1 MALTRRTFLT
11 AATAA
16 ATLGLAAPARAEDAF
31 DAARLRWTG
40 MIAGGAFDPGD
51 PDFAAKVAA
60 VDSAAASL
68 RASMSPDPAR
78 PSLWPG
84 LPLDDP
90 RTGNFSR
97 AYSQVRGMALGWAT
111 PGTRMHRDPAFAA
124 DVVSALDFLY
134 EHAYNERLERQN
146 SNWFWW
152 EIGVPRS
159 LTDTCALLHE
169 GIPAGRLDVWFR
181 PLLRWCPDADHRISN
196 ATITETGANRTNKA
210 MAVAM
215 RGVLTRDAT
224 AIELARGGIS
234 DKLGGGRWS
243 LLKLTEGPRDGF
255 YRDGSFIQ
263 HEFYPYTGA
272 YGTDHLDG
280 VARLITLY
288 AGSPWDIADP
298 DVVNVFDIVDRSFI
312 PVIYDGLM
320 MDMVRGRQISVQGW
334 RDTDAGQKALEGI
347 LILLE
352 GAPRAYAERW
362 RPVIKGWV
370 TRNTV
375 HPFLA
380 RAGLPAVRQAKAILG
395 DAAVPTGP
403 RTEGTYVFADMDR
416 VVHRRPTWAYAIS
429 MCSERIGAAEGI
441 NLENL
446 HGWYTGDGMTYLYTE
461 DLSHWNADHWPTVD
475 PYRMPGTTV
484 DTRRREDIPH
494 GKNYLPPAKWTGGV
508 ALDGLGAAGMDL
520 VADGSTLRAKKSW
533 FLLDD
538 SVIALGAGIT
548 ASDGRRIETVV
559 ENRNTEA
566 TPAQGRGWAH
576 LGGTGGYV
584 LLDRARAEVL
594 RETRTGTW
602 WDIDQGPTTKGDTTP
617 RTRTYTTIL
626 LDHGTNPVDAGY
638 AYAVLPG
645 ASAAATARYAAGP
658 AVEVL
663 ANTAQAQ
670 AVRCGRLRL
679 HAVNFW
685 QAGTVRTPDG
695 PITADGPCS
704 LLIRRHGPTLR
715 VALSD
720 PSRTAQTVSVTLP
733 WPVKSV
739 ESGDGTVRLIRT
751 ADGPARWAVSVAV
764 GGTRGHTHSAVL
776 RLHT

>member
-111 PGTRMHRDPAFAA
+111 PGTRMHGDAAFAA

-159 LTDTCALLHE
+159 LTDTCALLYE
-169 GIPAGRLDVWFR
+169 DIPAGRLDVWFG

-224 AIELARGGIS
+224 AIELARDGIS

-380 RAGLPAVRQAKAILG
+380 RAGLPAVRQAKAILN

-446 HGWYTGDGMTYLYTE
+446 HGWYTGDGMT
-461 DLSHWNADHWPTVD
+461 
-475 PYRMPGTTV
+475 R
-484 DTRRREDIPH
+484 
-494 GKNYLPPAKWTGGV
+494 
-508 ALDGLGAAGMDL
+508 AAGP
-520 VADGSTLRAKKSW
+520 
-533 FLLDD
+533 
-538 SVIALGAGIT
+538 
-548 ASDGRRIETVV
+548 DGRRARPVG
-559 ENRNTEA
+559 RLGRRLRHPRSHPLRR
-566 TPAQGRGWAH
+566 TPTQH
-576 LGGTGGYV
+576 LGGTHGSRTQPPRAARRHDGRPRRPAHRRRPGPGRRRPSGG
-584 LLDRARAEVL
+584 
-594 RETRTGTW
+594 
-602 WDIDQGPTTKGDTTP
+602 P
-617 RTRTYTTIL
+617 
-626 LDHGTNPVDAGY
+626 H
-638 AYAVLPG
+638 
-645 ASAAATARYAAGP
+645 
-658 AVEVL
+658 
-663 ANTAQAQ
+663 
-670 AVRCGRLRL
+670 RLRL
-679 HAVNFW
+679 
-685 QAGTVRTPDG
+685 DG
-695 PITADGPCS
+695 DLPQ
-704 LLIRRHGPTLR
+704 LLRPPAARQDPPHLRRRHRRAPLLGVRHRP
-715 VALSD
+715 
-720 PSRTAQTVSVTLP
+720 QHLP
-733 WPVKSV
+733 RP
-739 ESGDGTVRLIRT
+739 GL
-751 ADGPARWAVSVAV
+751 GPA
-764 GGTRGHTHSAVL
+764 
-776 RLHT
+776 